1 MAVCYHAAEAI
12 KMSEHILGKDYEDFM
27 NSVKHL
33 EKDIINFHYDVDY
46 PHLDEI
52 WEKFGNDEISEAIG
66 EFYCIVMKHSSNIKL
81 FKKILEFAIA
91 EKI

>member
-1 MAVCYHAAEAI
+1 MKEAI

-33 EKDIINFHYDVDY
+33 EKDIINYHSDFDY
-46 PHLDEI
+46 PDLDEI

-81 FKKILEFAIA
+81 FKKILEFAIS